1 MLKKTFSFSA
11 SKTTCYFDASFAQI
25 GNIVE
30 KDRSIFITD
39 QHIFD
44 QHRKY
49 FKGPK
54 VIQIRAGESYKIQST
69 VEQIIDQLIG
79 FAADRNN
86 YPYRG
91 GRGCGYRHCR
101 ICCFRI
107 ICGVIPFGFV
117 PTSILG
123 MVDASIGGKNGIDVG
138 HYKNMI
144 GVIRQP
150 GFLFYD
156 VNFLRTLPNEE
167 WVNGFAEV
175 IKHAA
180 IKDVALFRDLEK
192 NSVNSYRKNKKALN
206 ELIRRNVMIKSAVV
220 QKDEFERSERRL
232 LNFGHTLGHAVENV
246 YQLPHGHAVSVGIKA
261 ACLISEEMLN
271 FKETAR
277 VTNLLQ
283 QYGLPIDIPVD
294 FGKVIEIMRMDKKK
308 TRDIMNYVLL
318 EKLGR
323 AVIKPIPMPKLEKLL
338 YSIARA
344 R

>member
-11 SKTTCYFDASFAQI
+11 SKTTCYFDASLAQI
-25 GNIVE
+25 GTVVE
-30 KDRSIFITD
+30 KDRTVFITD
-39 QHIFD
+39 QHVYD
-44 QHRKY
+44 YHKKY
-49 FKGPK
+49 FKGAKCIP
-54 VIQIRAGESYKIQST
+54 IPPGESHKIQYT
-69 VEQIIDQLIG
+69 VDKIVDQLIG
-79 FAADRNN
+79 FGADRTTTIVGVGGGVVTDLTG
-86 YPYRG
+86 YVASVYMRG
-91 GRGCGYRHCR
+91 
-101 ICCFRI
+101 
-107 ICGVIPFGFV
+107 VPFGFV

-138 HYKNMI
+138 IFKNMI

-156 VNFLRTLPNEE
+156 VSLLQTLPPEE

-180 IKDVALFRDLEK
+180 IKDAGLFRDLEK
-192 NSVNSYRKNKKALN
+192 NSITHYRKNKKLLA
-206 ELIRRNVMIKSAVV
+206 ELIRRNVVIKTAVV
-220 QKDEFERSERRL
+220 QKDEFEGNERRL

-246 YQLPHGHAVSVGIKA
+246 YHMPHGHAISVGIKA

-277 VTNLLQ
+277 VTGLLQ
-283 QYGLPIDIPVD
+283 QYGLPIDMPVD

-308 TRDIMNYVLL
+308 TRDVMHYVLL
-318 EKLGR
+318 EKLGK
-323 AVIKPIPMPKLEKLL
+323 AVIKPIPMSHLEKLL